1 MAGFLRYPAG
11 SSWVHL
17 CSSCA
22 WRTAAA
28 RSALVWQ
35 HRERAQAGAGAVAP
49 ESRPKAAGAR
59 GRGTR
64 PGVTQA

>member
-1 MAGFLRYPAG
+1 MN
-11 SSWVHL
+11 
-17 CSSCA
+17 
-22 WRTAAA
+22 
-28 RSALVWQ
+28 RSKVDFWAFRCRDDLQAIQKALVGGWMQ
-35 HRERAQAGAGAVAP
+35 AQASAEVQAGAGAVAP